1 MQTLKILAVEHD
13 PPLLDLYE
21 KLLRERGHRV
31 LKARNGRDA
40 VDHLYEDIDVVV
52 VDLRSHKS
60 MGRAILEAIHTSAY
74 RAEVPVLIVDGNS
87 PASDLVKGPH
97 AMIMQKPFRFER
109 FVEAVESLA
118 TTARPKRPN

>member
-21 KLLRERGHRV
+21 KLLSDRGHRV
-31 LKARNGRDA
+31 VATRNGHEA

-52 VDLRSHKS
+52 VDLRSQKS
-60 MGRAILEAIHTSAY
+60 MGREVLEAIHTSAY
-74 RAEVPVLIVDGNS
+74 RADVPVLIVDGNT
-87 PASDLVKGPH
+87 PASDLVRGPH
-97 AMIMQKPFRFER
+97 AMIMQKPFRFDR